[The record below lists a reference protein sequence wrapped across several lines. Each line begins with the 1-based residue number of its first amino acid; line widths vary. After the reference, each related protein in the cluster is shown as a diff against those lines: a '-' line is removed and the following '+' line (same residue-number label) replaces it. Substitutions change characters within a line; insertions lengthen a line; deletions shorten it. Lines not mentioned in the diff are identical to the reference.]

1 MTKEK
6 KQKEYTL
13 GSWKTESKV
22 AGNSKNKNQILPSL
36 EFFKEVAKYFM
47 DFLET
52 DFHKHKAP
60 RRIIKFR
67 NNDNLLI
74 GINLQK
80 YPVFQKLVLK
90 LISKGFSKE
99 NLNSIKKGIY
109 KTNLP
114 KNLLDLIKLQITKI
128 TEKQIT
134 DLLIKIADEIE
145 IAGTQY
151 SKELNNAVNS
161 SLSETEKLIRKSLI
175 APFVESIEKTLT
187 QLELGDEDNIYLI
200 EEELTAILLRLL
212 ENNISDL
219 LNRFIAKEKIDLI
232 KALKATFSLD
242 DIKNNLTLFFET
254 LGVADLFSEMYEMD
268 RNKNI
273 LDKQDFYLYFG
284 DITFNNNRYPIF
296 YIPFSLTRT
305 DDVMDLEF
313 DSQVYINKKAL
324 EYIAQEFNDLKGS
337 KGTLEKT
344 SERIIYL
351 AQHANSL
358 PDYLNTICNELTQFF
373 EIKESISFSKLE
385 SMSSRG
391 ASAKISNNC
400 YITLFDKS
408 DEALVNDYEEI
419 LTQLNLNGGL
429 LADIFHKLLD
439 DFIHKNPTPINPEV
453 EEEWDNLDT
462 IDKLVHTSPIP
473 LNSEQR
479 QIISAISKKGCKYTL
494 VEGPPGNGKSHTI
507 TAIVFNAILKDQSV
521 LVLSD
526 KKEALDVVEDK
537 IIQTMNKVRF
547 DKNFQN
553 PVLRLGKTGNTYSS
567 ILAKS
572 SIENIKTHHRAAKKE
587 NEFINESLVK
597 TANTL
602 RDDISAEIHSYDQ
615 ISLKEIL
622 EHVKLEAYLK
632 ENEFI
637 FDQDEIKSWTETAN
651 ELSEIRNNIEE
662 FQVITNSKSINLIYD
677 AFGINSNALKT
688 LNDFYDLK
696 EFIKELL
703 GDLVSLEKL
712 YDDDIDLITQ
722 FSSLDNEKIQE
733 LKEIINTCE
742 EIKQQL
748 FGTLFAKGKVNLI
761 NQRFDNFFE
770 NHQFTNAFEELESLK
785 TVYKVATYN
794 LKSQQRANKN
804 IVRFIDPVEIIYS
817 SFTSDLMDAY
827 KDFLKIESNITFLKL
842 IEEKYPNTMN
852 KIGLDLSNIN
862 TIASNKAISISKIEY
877 EHQIRYLYLS
887 HKINKNFSNIPEV
900 NYLNRMK
907 DLESQITSQVTY
919 LLDGRLIDFFEYH
932 KNDAVALRDIIKS
945 KQKFPKEEFAKLKQA
960 FPCILAGIR
969 DYAEYI
975 PLEPEIFDLV
985 IIDEASQVSIAQAFP
1000 ALIRAKKVLIL
1011 GDRKQFSNIKAAQAR
1026 SNTNQEYLNGLKAS
1040 FNKHI
1045 SNEVSKQKR
1054 LEKFNIKTSILEF
1067 LEFISNYT
1075 IQLQKHFRG
1084 YKELISYSNHYF
1096 YKDSLQVMKILGKN
1110 VNEVIKFSYVDPS
1123 ETDSPLPN
1131 TNIKEVEFII
1141 QELLKI
1147 KASNKPISV
1156 GIITPHTNQQ
1166 KLLADKIFQLA
1177 ESDFFRKDLDL
1188 KIMTFDTCQGEE
1200 RDLIFYSM
1208 VASKHSDKLWA
1219 IFIKDLKSVDIEE
1232 DGQIKAQRLNVGFSR
1247 AKECVHFVLSKP
1259 LDQYNGSIGEALR
1272 YYSFI
1277 LDEAK
1282 KEKGA
1287 DRVDPN
1293 SPMEPEV
1300 LNWFYQTKFWNQNKD
1315 SIQFNPQFEIG
1326 KYLKQLDK
1334 TYTHPNYK
1342 VDFLI
1347 IYKNT
1352 NGEHKIIVEYDGF
1365 VEHFIQTNEV
1375 NENNY
1380 ENYYSDDD
1388 IYRQKVLESYGYK
1401 FIRINKFN
1409 AGKNPVE
1416 TLDDRIS
1423 QQVRNV
1429 DVTNTF
1435 LSNLQNN
1442 YAGIQNGNIKECPK
1456 CLELKNIEDFK
1467 DASLTSGYG
1476 RFCNSCKKTSNV
1488 SSPRKKS
1495 ADVSQAGKCPK
1506 CNSRM
1511 YIKSGKYGNFLG
1523 CGNYPYCKHTSS
1535 L

>member
-1 MTKEK
+1 MAKEK
-6 KQKEYTL
+6 KQKEFTL
-13 GSWKTESKV
+13 GSWSTESNAIDKP
-22 AGNSKNKNQILPSL
+22 KNKIQISPSL
-36 EFFKEVAKYFM
+36 EFFKDVAKYFM

-80 YPVFQKLVLK
+80 YPAFQKLVLK
-90 LISKGFSKE
+90 LISKGFNKE
-99 NLNSIKKGIY
+99 NLHSIKKGVY

-114 KNLLDLIKLQITKI
+114 KNLLDLIKLQITKV
-128 TEKQIT
+128 TEKQIS
-134 DLLIKIADEIE
+134 DLLKKIADEIE

-161 SLSETEKLIRKSLI
+161 CLSETEKLIRKSLI
-175 APFVESIEKTLT
+175 NPFVENISRTLT

-200 EEELTAILLRLL
+200 EEELTAILSRLL
-212 ENNISDL
+212 ESNISDL

-232 KALKATFSLD
+232 KVLNTTFSLD

-254 LGVADLFSEMYEMD
+254 LGVADLFSEIYEME

-284 DITFNNNRYPIF
+284 EITFNNTRYPIF
-296 YIPFSLTRT
+296 YIPFALTRI

-313 DSQVYINKKAL
+313 DSQIYINKKAL

-337 KGTLEKT
+337 KGSLDKIT
-344 SERIIYL
+344 ERIIYL
-351 AQHANSL
+351 AQHTNTL

-373 EIKESISFSKLE
+373 EIKESVSFSKLE
-385 SMSSRG
+385 SMASRG
-391 ASAKISNNC
+391 VSARISNNC

-429 LADIFHKLLD
+429 LADIFNKLLD
-439 DFIHKNPTPINPEV
+439 DFIHKNPAPINPEV
-453 EEEWDNLDT
+453 EEEWDDLDT
-462 IDKLVHTSPIP
+462 IDKLVYASPIP

-479 QIISAISKKGCKYTL
+479 QIISAVGKKDCKYTL
-494 VEGPPGNGKSHTI
+494 VEGPPGTGKSHTI

-587 NEFINESLVK
+587 NELINDSLVK
-597 TANTL
+597 TTNTL
-602 RDDISAEIHSYDQ
+602 KDDISAEIHSYTQ

-622 EHVKLEAYLK
+622 EHVNLENYFK
-632 ENEFI
+632 ENELI
-637 FDQDEIKSWTETAN
+637 FDQEEITSWTETAN
-651 ELSEIRNNIEE
+651 ELSEIRNNLEE
-662 FQVITNSKSINLIYD
+662 FIVITNSKSIKLIYD
-677 AFGINSNALKT
+677 AFGINSNTLKT
-688 LNDFYDLK
+688 LDDFYDLQ
-696 EFIKELL
+696 EFVKELL
-703 GDLVSLEKL
+703 NDLVSLEKT
-712 YDDDIDLITQ
+712 YDKDIDLITQ
-722 FSSLDNEKIQE
+722 FSSLDSEKIQE
-733 LKEIINTCE
+733 LKEIINSCD
-742 EIKQQL
+742 EIKGKL
-748 FGTLFAKGKVNLI
+748 FGTLFSKGRVNLI
-761 NQRFDNFFE
+761 NQRFDNFFK
-770 NHQFTNAFEELESLK
+770 NHQFINAFDELDSLK
-785 TVYKVATYN
+785 TAYQVATYN
-794 LKSQQRANKN
+794 LKSQQRPNKN
-804 IVRFIDPVEIIYS
+804 IIRYIDPVEIIYN

-827 KDFLKIESNITFLKL
+827 KDFLKIESNIAFLKL
-842 IEEKYPNTMN
+842 IEEKYPKTMG
-852 KIGLDLSNIN
+852 KIGLNLSNIN
-862 TIASNKAISISKIEY
+862 TIDSNKAISISKKEY

-887 HKINKNFSNIPEV
+887 HKINKNFLNIPEV

-1026 SNTNQEYLNGLKAS
+1026 SNTNQEYLNGLKSS
-1040 FNKHI
+1040 FNKHLSKEI
-1045 SNEVSKQKR
+1045 AKQKR

-1084 YKELISYSNHYF
+1084 YKELISYSNHHF

-1110 VNEVIKFSYVDPS
+1110 VSEVIKFSYVDPS
-1123 ETDSPLPN
+1123 ETDAPLPN
-1131 TNIKEVEFII
+1131 TNLKEVEFII

-1147 KASNKPISV
+1147 KASNKPVSI

-1166 KLLADKIFQLA
+1166 KLLVDKIFQLA
-1177 ESDFFRKDLDL
+1177 ESDYFRKDLDL

-1208 VASKHSDKLWA
+1208 VASKHSDKLWGV
-1219 IFIKDLKSVDIEE
+1219 FIKDLKSVDIEE

-1247 AKECVHFVLSKP
+1247 AKECVHFILSKP
-1259 LDQYNGSIGEALR
+1259 LDQYNGSVGEALR

-1282 KEKGA
+1282 REKGV
-1287 DRVDPN
+1287 DRVDQN

-1315 SIQFNPQFEIG
+1315 NIEFNPQFEIG

-1347 IYKNT
+1347 IYKNKS
-1352 NGEHKIIVEYDGF
+1352 GEHKIIVEYDGF
-1365 VEHFIQTNEV
+1365 VEHFKEANEV
-1375 NENNY
+1375 NELNY

-1409 AGKNPVE
+1409 SGKNPVE
-1416 TLDDRIS
+1416 TLDERIAK
-1423 QQVRNV
+1423 QIRNAEV
-1429 DVTNTF
+1429 SNTF

-1442 YAGIQNGNIKECPK
+1442 YTGIQNGDIKECPK
-1456 CLELKNIEDFK
+1456 CLELKDMEDFK
-1467 DASLTSGYG
+1467 DTSLTSGYG
-1476 RFCNSCKKTSNV
+1476 RFCNSCKKTSGSL
-1488 SSPRKKS
+1488 SSRKKN
-1495 ADVSQAGKCPK
+1495 VTTNQTLKCPK

-1511 YIKSGKYGNFLG
+1511 YVKNGKYGSFLG
-1523 CGNYPYCKHTSS
+1523 CGNFPYCKHTMS